1 MSTLNFIQARLKSS
15 DSAKLAETTGYSQS
29 HVSNVLYGRRN
40 NDYIISAAKKLVG
53 RRKAK

>member
-1 MSTLNFIQARLKSS
+1 MRTLSFIQARLKSS

-29 HVSNVLYGRRN
+29 HVSNVLYGRRT

>member
-1 MSTLNFIQARLKSS
+1 MSTLKFVQARLKST
-15 DSAKLAETTGYSQS
+15 DSATIAEATGYSQS

-40 NDYIISAAKKLVG
+40 NTTILTAAKKLVG